1 MFYGGLLFFYQ
12 SSTDVFSVSRLYF
25 FMEEQFIEFHGV
37 LLGFAEFEFLM
48 LSLTTHSSVQN
59 ISFLVCLGI

>member
-1 MFYGGLLFFYQ
+1 MFL
-12 SSTDVFSVSRLYF
+12 VFQGF
-25 FMEEQFIEFHGV
+25 IFMEEQFTEFHGV